1 MGTFPSEILPPMA
14 RTVLVIHGSGDP
26 RRRGGKVYWKPML
39 GNALP
44 SDYLVKAP
52 RMPQPNNPRYRIWAR
67 RIAQLIAS
75 TPNPVLVG
83 HSFGASVVLKYLAEA
98 ARRPS
103 LAGLFL
109 IAMPFWGAEFPE
121 FALPP
126 DFRVRLRDLSP
137 IYLYHSRDDPEVPF
151 EHLERYRRALP
162 QVIVRALDGRG
173 HEFNQPQ
180 FPELV
185 ADILELEPKGG
196 AA

>member
-1 MGTFPSEILPPMA
+1 MA
-14 RTVLVIHGSGDP
+14 RTVLVIHGAGDP
-26 RRRGGKVYWKPML
+26 RRRGGKVYWEPML
-39 GNALP
+39 RNALRA
-44 SDYLVKAP
+44 DYVVRAP
-52 RMPQPNNPRYRIWAR
+52 RMPEPNNPRYRTWAR
-67 RIAQLIAS
+67 RIAHLIARTS
-75 TPNPVLVG
+75 DPVLVA

-103 LAGLFL
+103 VAGLFL

-121 FALPP
+121 FALSP
-126 DFRVRLRDLSP
+126 DFGVHLRDLSP

-162 QVIVRALDGRG
+162 QAIVRALDGRG
-173 HEFNQPQ
+173 HEFDQPQ

-185 ADILELEPKGG
+185 ADILQLEPKGG